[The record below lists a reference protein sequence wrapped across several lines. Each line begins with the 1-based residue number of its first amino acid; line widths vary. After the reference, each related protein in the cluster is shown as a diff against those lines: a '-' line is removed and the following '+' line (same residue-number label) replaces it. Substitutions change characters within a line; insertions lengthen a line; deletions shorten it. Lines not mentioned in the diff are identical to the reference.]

1 MINSIVWCMMTVV
14 INHGGVD
21 IQVETSVKGAV
32 ISENVLSYIIDFSEY
47 ATDKK
52 YVGDYSNRLIN
63 KDLCIDEK
71 R

>member
-32 ISENVLSYIIDFSEY
+32 ISNCTFI
-47 ATDKK
+47 
-52 YVGDYSNRLIN
+52 NLIT
-63 KDLCIDEK
+63 IWQF
-71 R
+71 